1 MITPADI
8 QNKDFTRKV
17 RGYDSEEVDVFL
29 DLITVD
35 LEKLIKE
42 NLKLKAQLANME
54 KNVGSIGGTDLTVK
68 DTLETAKSIMDDL
81 AVSSEKRAKNLIENA
96 EMDAAI
102 IIKDAKLQAEKL
114 ADNSR
119 ELKNMYEKFRRDY
132 SSMLDRMLMEF
143 NNMNQDIEIDR
154 LSTLIEKEQV
164 VEKEHSILE
173 DTVFLSKSVE
183 DIIYENNGDEKSE
196 DDDNMDMKKTMVN
209 IKYE

>member
-119 ELKNMYEKFRRDY
+119 ELKNMYEKLRRDY

-154 LSTLIEKEQV
+154 LSTLIEKEQA